1 MNKLTEYQRH
11 DYESQIT
18 GKGHSTYEIPAPVA
32 EAVDKLVEVAM
43 RIDDEA
49 LASDDWYHQMFAA
62 KAALEEATR

>member
-1 MNKLTEYQRH
+1 MKLSEMLR
-11 DYESQIT
+11 DYIC
-18 GKGHSTYEIPAPVA
+18 GCGDHIPDELLARA